1 MFQDQA
7 YQIVM
12 KERGEIVLTVITRN
26 PAQASTVTVMAHF
39 PARHSDLME
48 FSEPVPH
55 DASFQEDTS

>member
-12 KERGEIVLTVITRN
+12 KERGEIVLTITRN
-26 PAQASTVTVMAHF
+26 PAQASTLTVMAHF

-48 FSEPVPH
+48 FSEPVPR